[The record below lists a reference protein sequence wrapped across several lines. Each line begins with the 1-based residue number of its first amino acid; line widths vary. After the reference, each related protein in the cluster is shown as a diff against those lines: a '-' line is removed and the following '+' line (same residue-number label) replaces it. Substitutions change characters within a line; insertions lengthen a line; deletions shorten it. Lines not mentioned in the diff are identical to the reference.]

1 MFKNERTFVIMKY
14 AIIGTGGIGGY
25 YGGKLAKAGN
35 EVHFLLHSDYDFVR
49 ENGIQVD
56 SHLGSFHIDNP
67 NIYRKVEEMPKCD
80 AVIVG
85 LKTTNNHLLK
95 YLLPHVI
102 KEDTVVLLI
111 QNGIGVESD
120 VQKMVPTAHLVAGL
134 GFICTAKIGPGHIDH
149 QFFGKITMANY
160 SCPNTLQFG
169 RLVDEFRMAGVETF
183 EVEYQLA
190 RWRKAVWN
198 MPFNGMSVALNVK
211 TNVLVEEER
220 NRDLIRRQM
229 LEVVG
234 AANALGVSGLTEE
247 FADNMIAE
255 TLTMPPYSP
264 SMKLDYD
271 NHRPMEIYYLYTRP
285 IQMASEM
292 GFDMPLLKH
301 LEQTLLQK

>member
-1 MFKNERTFVIMKY
+1 MKY

-35 EVHFLLHSDYDFVR
+35 EVHFLLHSDYDFVKA
-49 ENGIQVD
+49 NGIQVD

-67 NIYRKVEEMPKCD
+67 SVYNKVEQMPKCD

-95 YLLPHVI
+95 HLLPPVL

-111 QNGIGVESD
+111 QNGIGVERD
-120 VQKMVPTAHLVAGL
+120 VQEMVPTAHLVAGL

-160 SCPNTLQFG
+160 SCKNPIRFAC
-169 RLVDEFRMAGVETF
+169 LVDDFRKAGVETF

-211 TNVLVEEER
+211 TNVLVEEDRYREI
-220 NRDLIRRQM
+220 IRRQM
-229 LEVVG
+229 MEVIG
-234 AANALGVSGLTEE
+234 AANALGVRGLTEE
-247 FADNMIAE
+247 FADNMINE

-285 IQMASEM
+285 IQMAAQR
-292 GFDMPLLKH
+292 GFDMPLLKK
-301 LEQTLLQK
+301 LEQALLQK